1 MTKNYLPIISIAII
15 TYNQVDFLEA
25 LLNSILSQ
33 ITEFKYEILICD
45 DASSDG
51 TEKLSLKYKAKF
63 KSIIKYLRHQK
74 NLGIT
79 ANSNQGVRHAKGKY
93 FCLVGGDDLFLP
105 NKIQLQTKFM
115 EDNPNVTL
123 SYHPVDM
130 FDSLTDKTIFITNQT
145 RSDTPKNFFDLIM
158 SPIPGSSSVMVRRS
172 CIPKEGF
179 NKKFPTQSEWL
190 FFIQIAAKGDIGFLN
205 KTLLRYRKH
214 GNQESFRAET
224 LINETLMSLDLA
236 AAKLKYIPNVHK
248 AVNIGK
254 ARYIAGEAYRQLTKG
269 NSFLTRKLLTQA
281 LKNDRRLIYLFGIFV
296 SFIPLPNNFYS
307 RLRFFFKKIY

>member
-1 MTKNYLPIISIAII
+1 MTKNNLPLVSIAII

-51 TEKLSLKYKAKF
+51 TEILSLKYQAKF
-63 KSIIKYLRHQK
+63 KSIIKYLRHKK

-105 NKIQLQTKFM
+105 NKIQIQTKFM
-115 EDNPNVTL
+115 EGNPNISL

-130 FDSLTDKTIFITNQT
+130 FDSITNKTIFLTNQT
-145 RSDTPKNFFDLIM
+145 ATDTPKDLLSLIK

-190 FFIQIAAKGDIGFLN
+190 FFIQIVANGDIGFIN
-205 KTLLRYRKH
+205 KTLLKYRKH
-214 GNQESFRAET
+214 GNQESNRPEM
-224 LINETLMSLDLA
+224 LINETLLSLDMA
-236 AAKLKYIPNVHK
+236 ASKLKYIPNIHK
-248 AVNIGK
+248 TVNIGK
-254 ARYIAGEAYRQLTKG
+254 ARYIAGEAYRQLVKG
-269 NSFLTRKLLTQA
+269 NCFLTRKLLKQA
-281 LKNDRRLIYLFGIFV
+281 FKNDRRMIYLFGIFV